1 MATIFDMSSG
11 KTESETTGDSC
22 VTDYPVSHEPGLALQ
37 QVCNI
42 AEEPAQSDV
51 AWVHIRALLKEF

>member
-22 VTDYPVSHEPGLALQ
+22 VTDHPLTPEPGLALQ
-37 QVCNI
+37 QVCNV
-42 AEEPAQSDV
+42 AEEPAQSDA